1 MHKTG
6 KTFYFSGSKELDRLL
21 KEFQLRNKID
31 SKSKAIKLLL
41 NTGLRNWSPP
51 AESPDYDKYT
61 RGDEEPSKKKKN
73 HHVYEVITG
82 SKH

>member
-1 MHKTG
+1 MHKRG
-6 KTFYFSGSKELDRLL
+6 KTFYFSGSAELDRLL
-21 KEFQLRNKID
+21 KEFQLRNKIN

-51 AESPDYDKYT
+51 TESTDYDKYT
-61 RGDEEPSKKKKN
+61 RGDEQADKMKKSR
-73 HHVYEVITG
+73 HVYEVITG